1 MCRSPVWPDSWRA
14 IGGERARLG
23 KRGLV
28 RGEAV
33 LHVLD
38 VAGLPI
44 AQRVVGAGVVRMGVG
59 QIEVAGGLKLV
70 LAGRGAEHEALLCE
84 LAIQH
89 PDMKR
94 ALPAAGVGL
103 LDGARRAAGEDR
115 GRRQEHGGDNDQAA
129 HSPAFPR

>member
-33 LHVLD
+33 LHVRD

-44 AQRVVGAGVVRMGVG
+44 AQRLVGAGVVRLGVG
-59 QIEVAGGLKLV
+59 QMEVAGGLKLM
-70 LAGRGAEHEALLCE
+70 LAGCGAEHEALLCE
-84 LAIQH
+84 PAIQH

-94 ALPAAGVGL
+94 ARLAAGVGL
-103 LDGARRAAGEDR
+103 LGGAWRAAGEDR
-115 GRRQEHGGDNDQAA
+115 GRRQEHGGENDRAA